1 MKKNLLLLL
10 MAVPWLMFHA
20 QMMSPT
26 FKTKNKKVDELCK
39 QAREQMLKTD
49 NNLQSVKTA
58 DMAKQI
64 AISDGDDLAVAKANA
79 TLGWIFLNS
88 NNLKVAEDFVNK
100 AFKNIQGQK
109 QPEAEGM
116 LHHQIGIILDKK
128 SEPKNSL
135 THYFKAYQY
144 YLDAKDGFRQ
154 AQVLGE
160 ISRLYM
166 MTNDVK
172 TAEKYGK
179 MQEQL
184 LEKYPNGQLQLSLNN
199 RKIFALMG
207 QQKYKEAYDLSI
219 KSLEIA
225 RKEKIDK
232 EIPTFYYSAAGAMF
246 EAGNIPEASKLVN
259 RAIDFAKSH
268 DLDYND
274 FLVGKSQILMSEGKN
289 AEVESLLK
297 SSISQLHKSGKSFME
312 MQARDI
318 LKDFYANQGKSEL
331 AAQQMII
338 ANKIKDSLSSAKQ
351 AIALKEVEYQYKDDE
366 KEKLLQSYKT
376 SATQKN
382 WIIGLI
388 MVLGL
393 AAFYSLMNVRKNLKL
408 KQSLFDKKE
417 KLLEF
422 EKENALKQKEL
433 AQKEEEKAVLSEK
446 LLKEE
451 QERLKLEKENTDR
464 ELASITLYLQ
474 EKNKMMEELKAKMDN
489 LLSNS
494 SDENRSKILDITRN
508 IKQSISFEKDW
519 DKIKLHFEKVHP
531 EFFSK
536 LSEICPQLT
545 QNELK
550 HCAYIKMNMSNK
562 ETANLLGVDHNT
574 VKMSRYRIK
583 KKLELPQEED
593 LTQFINNV

>member
-10 MAVPWLMFHA
+10 LLMPYTFLLSQA
-20 QMMSPT
+20 MSPT
-26 FKTKNKKVDELCK
+26 FKTNNKKVDGLCK
-39 QAREQMLKTD
+39 KAREMMMQPGD
-49 NNLQSVKTA
+49 NLNAIKIA
-58 DMAKQI
+58 DEAKQF
-64 AISDGDDLAVAKANA
+64 AISENDNLAIAKANA
-79 TLGWIFLNS
+79 TLGWIFLDN

-100 AFKNIQGQK
+100 AFKNIEGK
-109 QPEAEGM
+109 KFPEAEGM

-144 YLDAKDGFRQ
+144 YKDAKDGFRQ

-160 ISRLYM
+160 ISRLYL
-166 MTNDVK
+166 MTNDIK
-172 TAEKYGK
+172 TSERYGK
-179 MQEQL
+179 MQEEL
-184 LEKYPNGQLQLSLNN
+184 LKKYPNAQLQLSFNN
-199 RKIFALMG
+199 RKIYSFMG
-207 QQKYKEAYDLSI
+207 QKKYQEAYDLSLQ
-219 KSLEIA
+219 SLEIA
-225 RKEKIDK
+225 KKANINK

-246 EAGNIPEASKLVN
+246 ELGKIPEASKLVDL
-259 RAIDFAKSH
+259 AIDYAKEH
-268 DLDYND
+268 NLDYND
-274 FLVGKSQILMSEGKN
+274 LLVGKSQILISQGKN
-289 AEVESLLK
+289 AEVETMLN
-297 SSISQLHKSGKSFME
+297 SSAAQLHKSGKSFME

-318 LKDFYANQGKSEL
+318 LKNFYLEQGKSEQ
-331 AAQQMII
+331 AAQQMIL

-366 KEKLLQSYKT
+366 KEKLLKSYQT
-376 SATQKN
+376 SAQQKN
-382 WIIGLI
+382 WIIGLVL
-388 MVLGL
+388 VLGL
-393 AAFYSLMNVRKNLKL
+393 AALYSIMNLRKNLKL

-417 KLLEF
+417 KLLEA
-422 EKENALKQKEL
+422 EKNNALKEKEL
-433 AQKEEEKAVLSEK
+433 AKNHEEKAILNEK

-451 QERLKLEKENTDR
+451 QQRLQLEKENTDR
-464 ELASITLYLQ
+464 ELASITLYVQ
-474 EKNKMMEELKAKMDN
+474 EKNKMMEELQNKMDN
-489 LLSNS
+489 LLTHS
-494 SDENRSKILDITRN
+494 SDENRAKILDITRN

-519 DKIKLHFEKVHP
+519 DKIKLHFENVHP
-531 EFFSK
+531 QFFTK

-593 LTQFINNV
+593 LTQFINNI